1 MLFRNSVI
9 VTHILRKIQ
18 GSCETTRNFWVIM
31 RTFAFIRKR
40 LAFIMLSLLKK
51 NEITIKSHYLHSL
64 TLIIF
69 KKTNKQTN
77 TFLPN
82 VTWCPGLELEVV
94 WISVVLYIFKSLDV
108 STNINDTL
116 FNMSWFWIKW
126 Y

>member
-51 NEITIKSHYLHSL
+51 TKLQLKATICILLH
-64 TLIIF
+64 
-69 KKTNKQTN
+69 
-77 TFLPN
+77 
-82 VTWCPGLELEVV
+82 
-94 WISVVLYIFKSLDV
+94 
-108 STNINDTL
+108 
-116 FNMSWFWIKW
+116 
-126 Y
+126 

>member
-69 KKTNKQTN
+69 KKQTNKQTHSYLM
-77 TFLPN
+77 LP
-82 VTWCPGLELEVV
+82 GAQDL
-94 WISVVLYIFKSLDV
+94 
-108 STNINDTL
+108 
-116 FNMSWFWIKW
+116 SWR
-126 Y
+126 